1 MKISQRELILAPLIT
16 GGRLTPA
23 RALWLFGCF
32 RLAAR
37 ICELR
42 RRGHDIKTDMIEV
55 ASIHRGIVT
64 VAQYSLEN
72 VFRRTS

>member
-1 MKISQRELILAPLIT
+1 MKISQRELILAHLLS

-23 RALWLFGCF
+23 RALWLFGCS

-55 ASIHRGIVT
+55 ASVHSGIAV
-64 VAQYSLEN
+64 VAQYSME
-72 VFRRTS
+72 VVI